1 MSDNTRIARDKALV
15 IAEGV
20 IKWLESYCTQ
30 IAYAGSL
37 RREKETVGDIEI
49 VCLPHNPIALSATLD
64 NMVEAGTIKKRVYGW
79 KTKQG
84 QVQDRTRWG
93 DKLKCFILDGTTVE
107 LHIGDIHNF
116 GYLYWLNTGPDDG
129 NKFVMSKL
137 AAAKAAIRFD
147 KGYGWLVDYT
157 GNTPVYQHKLALP
170 DEQTL
175 FKCLGMDFIRPLWRS
190 ERVYNAE
197 WRGALVKYQL
207 DEFRV
212 REPKQQK
219 LF

>member
-1 MSDNTRIARDKALV
+1 MSDNNRIPRDKALV

-30 IAYAGSL
+30 IEIAGSL
-37 RREKETVGDIEI
+37 RREKDTVGDIEL
-49 VCLPHNPIALSATLD
+49 VCLPHNMQGLRNTLD
-64 NMVEAGTIKKRVYGW
+64 SMVALGTIDKKLYRHVDHKG
-79 KTKQG
+79 KTSY
-84 QVQDRTRWG
+84 VPRWG
-93 DKLKCFILDGTTVE
+93 DKLKCFILADVTVE

-116 GYLYWLNTGPDDG
+116 GYLYWLCTGPSDG
-129 NKFVMSKL
+129 NTFVMSKL

-147 KGYGWLVDYT
+147 KGYGWLCDYI
-157 GNTPVYQHKLALP
+157 GNNAVYQHKLHLP
-170 DEQTL
+170 DEQTV
-175 FKCLGMDFIRPLWRS
+175 FKCLGMDFIRPLWRC
-190 ERVYNAE
+190 EAVYKAE
-197 WRGALVKYQL
+197 WQGTLAKFQL